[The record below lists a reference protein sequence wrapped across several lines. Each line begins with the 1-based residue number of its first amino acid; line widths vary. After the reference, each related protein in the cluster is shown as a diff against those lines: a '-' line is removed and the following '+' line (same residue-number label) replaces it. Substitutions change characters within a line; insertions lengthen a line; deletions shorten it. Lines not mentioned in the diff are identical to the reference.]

1 MAYKAESFIHDLD
14 KVAKARQEFSGYLSA
29 ITDTLTVIAQLR
41 RNAGFSHFLL
51 GENPLK
57 AHNARF
63 LAGKEPK
70 MVEKRAVTTNLPRL
84 SNYLSSTPN
93 SVSGMPDRAVLRTL
107 QFPMPNDVCLLRLGI
122 FLTNV
127 PKRTGIAM

>member
-1 MAYKAESFIHDLD
+1 MPISQTYF
-14 KVAKARQEFSGYLSA
+14 
-29 ITDTLTVIAQLR
+29 VIAQLR

-84 SNYLSSTPN
+84 SNYLLFYNHSSHPGQ
-93 SVSGMPDRAVLRTL
+93 S
-107 QFPMPNDVCLLRLGI
+107 
-122 FLTNV
+122 
-127 PKRTGIAM
+127 

>member
-84 SNYLSSTPN
+84 SNYLK
-93 SVSGMPDRAVLRTL
+93 RYLIRTYAL
-107 QFPMPNDVCLLRLGI
+107 AP
-122 FLTNV
+122 
-127 PKRTGIAM
+127 

>member
-1 MAYKAESFIHDLD
+1 MGSI
-14 KVAKARQEFSGYLSA
+14 S
-29 ITDTLTVIAQLR
+29 VIAQLR

-84 SNYLSSTPN
+84 SNYLK
-93 SVSGMPDRAVLRTL
+93 RYLIRTYAL
-107 QFPMPNDVCLLRLGI
+107 AP
-122 FLTNV
+122 
-127 PKRTGIAM
+127 